1 MGVWVPLTRDAAGT
15 RHLTVE
21 NVVSRSNQADG
32 INLHGKV
39 TGAVVTNAHF
49 ENTGDDVFAVWA
61 GDREL
66 TEVELGLTHES
77 THLSQLKSNLDSSHI
92 F

>member
-66 TEVELGLTHES
+66 TEVELGLTA
-77 THLSQLKSNLDSSHI
+77 
-92 F
+92 